1 MKPMVSSAGAG
12 KLQVIQVPLSLRR
25 LDNVGWLKTASP
37 MLSGSKGLI
46 RSTAGGTDFAN
57 AFGKAHSADV
67 SYLGENKAGRKVPGP
82 YLRCPPWFC
91 RRVQNPA

>member
-1 MKPMVSSAGAG
+1 MKPVVSSAGAG
-12 KLQVIQVPLSLRR
+12 KLQVIRVPLSLRR
-25 LDNVGWLKTASP
+25 LDNVEDRFVDAKRFERV
-37 MLSGSKGLI
+37 I

-67 SYLGENKAGRKVPGP
+67 SHLGENKAGRKVPGP